1 MSNKIW
7 KEIMELMGIK
17 ELVGNEEWEKMV
29 IAVDIAIHNLS
40 KTINFLTNPF
50 IYVIVIYFVS
60 LWVSITIPMSLHMT
74 PAVLDDP
81 IDIPIYFIIG
91 PISLFWM
98 IIIWEIARVMK
109 VKLLLILFG
118 FIAILLLYLFLSTIY
133 YLIHF
138 EKSIYSLMYQYR

>member
-7 KEIMELMGIK
+7 KEIMELMGI
-17 ELVGNEEWEKMV
+17 NEEWEK
-29 IAVDIAIHNLS
+29 AVDIAIHNLS

-50 IYVIVIYFVS
+50 IYVIAIYFVS

-109 VKLLLILFG
+109 VKSLLILFG

-133 YLIHF
+133 YIYLFFDVSISLDSIKIH
-138 EKSIYSLMYQYR
+138 SNL